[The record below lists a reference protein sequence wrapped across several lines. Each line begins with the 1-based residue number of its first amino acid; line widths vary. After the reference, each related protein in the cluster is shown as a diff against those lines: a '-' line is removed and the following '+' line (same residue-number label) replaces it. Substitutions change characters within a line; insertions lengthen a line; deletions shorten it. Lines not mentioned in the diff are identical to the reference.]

1 MSKKKEKEIINKI
14 KDPNPK
20 GICGLINL
28 GNTCYLNSILQ
39 CLLHLPELVT
49 YMLSQK
55 LNEDLE
61 YNKKINQHLTERDK
75 IRQELIYKL
84 INEFILILNQMWQ
97 GYSFNNNNNN
107 EVNDK
112 SISINSKNV
121 LEPKNFKKIL
131 EEIYPQF
138 EGCSQQD
145 AHEVLTSILDS
156 FHIGLNKSRNDGG
169 LKICVSS
176 INSEL
181 LLRKT
186 LSCIA
191 DTSHKAVN
199 DSFIEDIF
207 FGQLSSIFSC
217 SKCGLKLK
225 EAYEPFCSL
234 ELSIPIEKNINLL
247 ILPLNFDKE
256 NKEQIKLE
264 MNINDNMSYDDIYD
278 YMNKITGYKFDNY
291 VIYWK
296 NNEKNR
302 YGNNKKRRT
311 LRSNN
316 KNKDI
321 NDYNDILLNEDII
334 INDFNYDKCQY
345 FINSK
350 INELI
355 LFENPALQNYDEF
368 DYYYNIHLKVIN
380 SKNNYYYNSQE
391 NIDRVFKVRLSEKE
405 EGDDFLIF
413 NYIYKYLENFLDNK
427 KNKKEKIH
435 NSFHINNNYNK
446 INNKKNK
453 KNNNKDINN
462 NLNNNIIELK
472 EDKEIIYQEK
482 KYIFGIVCKKIIK
495 EENDTNNINF
505 EYPLCPLCN
514 NKAKKVSEDHY
525 ECLCINKYLDDEFY
539 IENKEYKK
547 ILSDQ
552 IKHLIENKTASP
564 QNIISIIVHP
574 YSNFSFINFN
584 KFSMYAI
591 TTNLSKSKKKIHV
604 QQNLLSLFDIYTANE
619 KIEHS
624 SNCEICGQIKYTL
637 QKKEIHK
644 FPQILIIHIKRFK
657 NEYEKNEEKIEFP
670 EEIDLTKY
678 NNKKFEGKYELNS
691 TVFHQGNLKS
701 GHYTSIYKYLN
712 TKQWLFCND
721 TKIKL
726 IPENKI
732 LGINNKDNFFS
743 IGDGY
748 ILFYR
753 KK

>member
-107 EVNDK
+107 EINDK

-296 NNEKNR
+296 
-302 YGNNKKRRT
+302 KK
-311 LRSNN
+311 L
-316 KNKDI
+316 
-321 NDYNDILLNEDII
+321 
-334 INDFNYDKCQY
+334 
-345 FINSK
+345 
-350 INELI
+350 
-355 LFENPALQNYDEF
+355 
-368 DYYYNIHLKVIN
+368 
-380 SKNNYYYNSQE
+380 
-391 NIDRVFKVRLSEKE
+391 
-405 EGDDFLIF
+405 
-413 NYIYKYLENFLDNK
+413 
-427 KNKKEKIH
+427 
-435 NSFHINNNYNK
+435 
-446 INNKKNK
+446 
-453 KNNNKDINN
+453 
-462 NLNNNIIELK
+462 
-472 EDKEIIYQEK
+472 EK
-482 KYIFGIVCKKIIK
+482 KLR
-495 EENDTNNINF
+495 N
-505 EYPLCPLCN
+505 
-514 NKAKKVSEDHY
+514 
-525 ECLCINKYLDDEFY
+525 
-539 IENKEYKK
+539 
-547 ILSDQ
+547 
-552 IKHLIENKTASP
+552 
-564 QNIISIIVHP
+564 
-574 YSNFSFINFN
+574 
-584 KFSMYAI
+584 
-591 TTNLSKSKKKIHV
+591 
-604 QQNLLSLFDIYTANE
+604 
-619 KIEHS
+619 
-624 SNCEICGQIKYTL
+624 
-637 QKKEIHK
+637 
-644 FPQILIIHIKRFK
+644 
-657 NEYEKNEEKIEFP
+657 
-670 EEIDLTKY
+670 
-678 NNKKFEGKYELNS
+678 
-691 TVFHQGNLKS
+691 
-701 GHYTSIYKYLN
+701 
-712 TKQWLFCND
+712 
-721 TKIKL
+721 
-726 IPENKI
+726 
-732 LGINNKDNFFS
+732 
-743 IGDGY
+743 
-748 ILFYR
+748 
-753 KK
+753 

>member
-1 MSKKKEKEIINKI
+1 M
-14 KDPNPK
+14 
-20 GICGLINL
+20 
-28 GNTCYLNSILQ
+28 
-39 CLLHLPELVT
+39 
-49 YMLSQK
+49 
-55 LNEDLE
+55 
-61 YNKKINQHLTERDK
+61 
-75 IRQELIYKL
+75 
-84 INEFILILNQMWQ
+84 
-97 GYSFNNNNNN
+97 
-107 EVNDK
+107 
-112 SISINSKNV
+112 
-121 LEPKNFKKIL
+121 
-131 EEIYPQF
+131 
-138 EGCSQQD
+138 
-145 AHEVLTSILDS
+145 
-156 FHIGLNKSRNDGG
+156 
-169 LKICVSS
+169 
-176 INSEL
+176 
-181 LLRKT
+181 
-186 LSCIA
+186 
-191 DTSHKAVN
+191 
-199 DSFIEDIF
+199 
-207 FGQLSSIFSC
+207 
-217 SKCGLKLK
+217 
-225 EAYEPFCSL
+225 
-234 ELSIPIEKNINLL
+234 
-247 ILPLNFDKE
+247 
-256 NKEQIKLE
+256 
-264 MNINDNMSYDDIYD
+264 
-278 YMNKITGYKFDNY
+278 
-291 VIYWK
+291 
-296 NNEKNR
+296 
-302 YGNNKKRRT
+302 
-311 LRSNN
+311 
-316 KNKDI
+316 
-321 NDYNDILLNEDII
+321 
-334 INDFNYDKCQY
+334 
-345 FINSK
+345 
-350 INELI
+350 
-355 LFENPALQNYDEF
+355 
-368 DYYYNIHLKVIN
+368 
-380 SKNNYYYNSQE
+380 
-391 NIDRVFKVRLSEKE
+391 
-405 EGDDFLIF
+405 
-413 NYIYKYLENFLDNK
+413 
-427 KNKKEKIH
+427 
-435 NSFHINNNYNK
+435 
-446 INNKKNK
+446 
-453 KNNNKDINN
+453 
-462 NLNNNIIELK
+462 
-472 EDKEIIYQEK
+472 YQEK

-574 YSNFSFINFN
+574 YSNFSFNNFN